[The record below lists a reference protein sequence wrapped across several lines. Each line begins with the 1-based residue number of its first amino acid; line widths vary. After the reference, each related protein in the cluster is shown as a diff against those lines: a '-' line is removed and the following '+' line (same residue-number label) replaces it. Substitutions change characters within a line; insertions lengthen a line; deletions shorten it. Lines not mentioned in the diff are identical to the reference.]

1 MAGDQ
6 AEGNVHFRG
15 TQGVTVYSMG
25 HYWWPLMHRVFGC
38 LDFPKPVS
46 GRGVSH
52 WNDKV
57 DVSAGL
63 SAVKHVRFS
72 AFMYIEVRRNKY
84 YSSLPRELGIS
95 WVILPYA

>member
-63 SAVKHVRFS
+63 SAVKHVIILDFLRLCTL
-72 AFMYIEVRRNKY
+72 KY
-84 YSSLPRELGIS
+84 DAISTTQVYHGSSGFLG
-95 WVILPYA
+95 